1 MDNDIIAEAIPK
13 PYDIP
18 PPNGEG
24 NHKSVEEIRVRCP
37 FCNALLDLSEAMRQ
51 AILALAN
58 AAASL

>member
-13 PYDIP
+13 PYIP

-58 AAASL
+58 AASL